1 MGGLMSRQH
10 VQAAAVIGAVMA
22 FASAR
27 AVGQDQVVHAVLT
40 YGAPGNGPAPNFSP
54 KGTEVALTDLAA
66 GAPLPLGSVRPAK
79 IGTMQIGPDRKSW
92 MSVLATAD
100 ADHPA
105 DLCRLYLDR
114 NRNGRFDDDG
124 PALVT
129 TPTEN
134 EKTKAWWSSFAKT
147 EVPVPYAGAI
157 VEPYLVSFWIV
168 RETKDAPNVVR
179 YSVASWRAG
188 KAVVDGVDALVAVMD
203 ANNDAVFDK
212 TDMWSVLAAT
222 EPDAAKRVLSLSEA
236 RPMNR
241 LMFLEAGDKERVIEF
256 RSMSPDGRSI
266 DFALVDRPITKKADR
281 APDDELAPERGRP
294 RATTP
299 FEWRHGRDEY
309 VTALAHAQATGRRVL
324 LDFETTWCGP
334 CRQMDEWI
342 WSDREVA
349 GVLNAGYIGVK
360 LDGDIEKD
368 LVKTF
373 KITGYPSGVMLDSA
387 GREAHRFL
395 GYQTSAE
402 ILALLQGSGHAG
414 RTRAQW
420 TVSHRT
426 DRPRPSE

>member
-1 MGGLMSRQH
+1 MSRRH
-10 VQAAAVIGAVMA
+10 LQAAVVLSAVMA
-22 FASAR
+22 FGSVR
-27 AVGQDQVVHAVLT
+27 SSGQDRVIHAELT

-54 KGTEVALTDLAA
+54 KGTQVALTDLAA
-66 GAPLPLGSVRPAK
+66 GVPLPPGAVRPAK
-79 IGTMQIGPDRKSW
+79 IGTMPIGPGRKSW
-92 MSVLATAD
+92 MEVMATAD

-129 TPTEN
+129 TPTQN

-147 EVPVPYAGAI
+147 EVSVPYGGAI

-203 ANNDAVFDK
+203 ANNDAVFDR

-222 EPDAAKRVLSLSEA
+222 EPDAAKRVLSLAEA

-241 LMFLEAGDKERVIEF
+241 LMFLEAGDKERVLEF
-256 RSMSPDGRSI
+256 RSVSPDGRSI

-299 FEWRHGRDEY
+299 FEWRHGRDAYIAAE
-309 VTALAHAQATGRRVL
+309 AEARSTGRQVF

-334 CRQMDEWI
+334 CKQMDEWI
-342 WSDREVA
+342 WTDREVA
-349 GVLNAGYIGVK
+349 GALNAGYIGVK
-360 LDGDIEKD
+360 LDGDVEKD

-373 KITGYPSGVMLDSA
+373 KITGYPAGVVVDSA
-387 GREAHRFL
+387 GHEAHRFL

-402 ILALLQGSGHAG
+402 ILALLKGSGPVW
-414 RTRAQW
+414 RTPGL
-420 TVSHRT
+420 T
-426 DRPRPSE
+426 P

>member
-1 MGGLMSRQH
+1 MARQH
-10 VQAAAVIGAVMA
+10 LQAAAVLGAVMA
-22 FASAR
+22 FGSAT
-27 AVGQDQVVHAVLT
+27 AIGQDRLIHADLG

-54 KGTEVALTDLAA
+54 KGTQVALIDVAA
-66 GAPLPLGSVRPAK
+66 GARLPAGAARPAK
-79 IGTMQIGPDRKSW
+79 VGTMQIGPDRKSW
-92 MSVLATAD
+92 MSVMATAD

-129 TPTEN
+129 TPTQN
-134 EKTKAWWSSFAKT
+134 EKTKAWWSSFSTT
-147 EVPVPYAGAI
+147 ELKVPYGGTI

-222 EPDAAKRVLSLSEA
+222 EPDAAKRVLSLAEA
-236 RPMNR
+236 RSMNR
-241 LMFLEAGDKERVIEF
+241 LMFLEAGNKERVVEF
-256 RSMSPDGRSI
+256 RSVSPDGRSI
-266 DFALVDRPITKKADR
+266 DFAVVDRPITKTADR

-294 RATTP
+294 RTTTP
-299 FEWRHGRDEY
+299 FEWRHGRDAY
-309 VTALAHAQATGRRVL
+309 VAAVAQAQSAGRKVL

-334 CRQMDEWI
+334 CKQMDEWI
-342 WSDREVA
+342 WTDREVA
-349 GVLNAGYIGVK
+349 GVLNAAYIGVK
-360 LDGDIEKD
+360 LDGDVEKD

-373 KITGYPSGVMLDSA
+373 KVTGYPAGVILDASGH
-387 GREAHRFL
+387 EAHRFL

-402 ILALLQGSGHAG
+402 ILTLLGSGPARRKPG
-414 RTRAQW
+414 LT
-420 TVSHRT
+420 
-426 DRPRPSE
+426 P

>member
-1 MGGLMSRQH
+1 MSRQH
-10 VQAAAVIGAVMA
+10 RKAAAVLGAVMA
-22 FASAR
+22 FRSA
-27 AVGQDQVVHAVLT
+27 AAIGQDRTVHAELS

-54 KGTEVALTDLAA
+54 KGTQVALTDVAA
-66 GAPLPLGSVRPAK
+66 GARLPAGAVRPAK
-79 IGTMQIGPDRKSW
+79 IGTMRIGPDRQSW
-92 MSVLATAD
+92 MAVMATAD

-129 TPTEN
+129 TPTLN
-134 EKTKAWWSSFAKT
+134 EKTKAWWSSFSKT
-147 EVPVPYAGAI
+147 ELQVPYGGTI

-188 KAVVDGVDALVAVMD
+188 KTVVDGVDALVAVMD
-203 ANNDAVFDK
+203 ANNDAVFDR
-212 TDMWSVLAAT
+212 TDMWSVLAAA
-222 EPDAAKRVLSLSEA
+222 EPDAAKRVLSLAEA

-241 LMFLEAGDKERVIEF
+241 LMFLEAGGKERVIEF
-256 RSMSPDGRSI
+256 RRVSPDGRSI
-266 DFALVDRPITKKADR
+266 DFVVVDRPITKQVDR

-299 FEWRHGRDEY
+299 FAWRHGRDEY
-309 VTALAHAQATGRRVL
+309 VAAVAEARATGRRVL

-349 GVLNAGYIGVK
+349 ARLNAGYIGVK
-360 LDGDIEKD
+360 LDGDVEKD
-368 LVKTF
+368 LVTTF
-373 KITGYPSGVMLDSA
+373 NVTGYPAVVMLDS
-387 GREAHRFL
+387 GGHEAHRL
-395 GYQTSAE
+395 VGYQTSAG
-402 ILALLQGSGHAG
+402 ILALLRITTSSAS
-414 RTRAQW
+414 R
-420 TVSHRT
+420 
-426 DRPRPSE
+426 